1 MSFAARGGR
10 IYEPPDQR
18 PMMLTPTITEITRLS
33 PHRGVAL
40 LGAPAASAMPAVSRT
55 VAAER
60 R

>member
-1 MSFAARGGR
+1 MSFATRGGL

-40 LGAPAASAMPAVSRT
+40 LGAPAPSATPAVSRAL
-55 VAAER
+55 AAGR